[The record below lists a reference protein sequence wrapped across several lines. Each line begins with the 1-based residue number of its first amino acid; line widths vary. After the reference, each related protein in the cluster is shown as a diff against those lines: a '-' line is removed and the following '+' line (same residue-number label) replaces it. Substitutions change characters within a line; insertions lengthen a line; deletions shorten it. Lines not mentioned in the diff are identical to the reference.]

1 LNSTQSSRDNLK
13 IRFLKLFRK
22 NEEEQEIIDLLP
34 PSIELSDLKGKQILT
49 DQDITSENMKKFFTS
64 PSLESLNNRA
74 TEA

>member
-22 NEEEQEIIDLLP
+22 NEEEQEIIDLFP
-34 PSIELSDLKGKQILT
+34 KEFELTDIKGKKVLNKE
-49 DQDITSENMKKFFTS
+49 DIEDMKNLFTS